1 MNTNSKRLKIYLG
14 VMLIATAVATSLRT
28 IACMNHLNYVSGFF
42 ESKPLI
48 TAADII
54 IWLTVLGMLS
64 YPLTVPRIKL
74 RADFTASATYAPTGM
89 IAVATAFLG
98 VSVFSYA
105 NAVENSLLLIKL
117 IAFLTA
123 VLAFLSIGHHFLS
136 SFITASKTDLRAYF
150 AIATAAFVALYSML
164 IHLDNSTAIS
174 EPAKAL
180 RQVSF
185 ILLAIFS
192 LYEARISLGREMWR
206 IYSAFGLATASLTAY
221 TSIPALITYFVKSN
235 EFRKVLISSVGPESL
250 ASVEEYV
257 FLLAAFIFVLVRLCL
272 CILAKEDKENE
283 LIKALDEHASE
294 REAQV
299 NESFERHQETF
310 ASKQLSIFDLYGGD
324 EEISESVEEEPVK
337 EEPAEEAEKEIVISD
352 DAIYESIF
360 GKMPERPE
368 PETEPE
374 EEADERAPEEIAESI
389 FHTVDSVMN
398 ESSDK

>member
-1 MNTNSKRLKIYLG
+1 MNTNSKRLKIYLA

-28 IACMNHLNYVSGFF
+28 IACINHLNYVSGFF

-337 EEPAEEAEKEIVISD
+337 EEPAEEDEKEIVISD